1 MPKDFALPYHLTY
14 QDAIELLRV
23 VRDSEFCESMTLEI
37 DDMKLSVTRRL
48 ASVSAPV
55 TPRPSVAVADIESL
69 SPVVQVQPAVPA
81 LAADDGL
88 VAVVA
93 PMLGM
98 FYRAPSPGEPPC
110 VKEGDV
116 IGADHTIGLVEVMK
130 LFTSIPAGVAGRVVK
145 VLAED
150 ATLVEFHQPLVLV
163 EPC

>member
-1 MPKDFALPYHLTY
+1 MSKSFALPYLLTY
-14 QDAIELLRV
+14 EDAIEVLRA

-48 ASVSAPV
+48 DSAPAPGA
-55 TPRPSVAVADIESL
+55 PRPSIAVAAIGS
-69 SPVVQVQPAVPA
+69 SSSVVQAQPDAPA
-81 LAADDGL
+81 LTADDGL
-88 VAVVA
+88 VAIVA

-150 ATLVEFHQPLVLV
+150 ATLVEYHQPLVLV